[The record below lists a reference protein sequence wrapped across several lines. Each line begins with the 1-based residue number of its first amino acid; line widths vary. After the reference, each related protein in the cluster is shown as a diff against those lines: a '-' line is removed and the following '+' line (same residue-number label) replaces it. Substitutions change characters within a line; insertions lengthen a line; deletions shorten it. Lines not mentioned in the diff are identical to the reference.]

1 MADVKAGPLASLFDD
16 VVALRTEV
24 ATVGTSLY
32 RTWRDRIDRPAFAPS
47 ALNFAHY
54 LAMRRIDLRHL
65 QRRLMV
71 LGLSSL
77 GRSEGHVLAAL
88 DTIAWALAR
97 LSGSES
103 RRLPSDRRFFRGE
116 RKLRSNTA
124 ELFGPER
131 KGRIGRIMVTLGK
144 EAAANPAFV
153 ADLAE
158 RGADVV
164 RINCGHDDATTWMR
178 MIEHTRA
185 AARIRPLRVLMDIA
199 GPKVRM
205 KEVVTPPDRPRMLVG
220 DKILLCRRVDAWR
233 ADLPFQSTCTPPG
246 VLDRLKVG
254 DVVSIDDGK
263 LRGSICVEV
272 EGGFAVTLTE
282 GRIKGVKL
290 KPGRGLNF
298 PAVDLNLNPLTE
310 KDRLDL
316 DFVARHADLVGFSFV
331 QNADQIAELQK
342 ELAARRPDWQRL
354 GMVAKVE
361 TPAAVFNLPEIIVQA
376 AGRQPLAVM
385 IARGDLAVEIGFER
399 VAEMQEEIL
408 WLCEAAQVPAIWAT
422 QVLDGLIHEGMPSRS
437 EMTDAAMAVQAECV
451 MLNKGP
457 HLSAG
462 VRALDR
468 VLRRMA
474 ENRVKKTPTLR
485 ALRSWPEKS
494 PV

>member
-1 MADVKAGPLASLFDD
+1 MGERPAGSPVSLLDD
-16 VVALRTEV
+16 VTALRDEV
-24 ATVGTSLY
+24 AAGGRSLY
-32 RTWRDRIDRPAFAPS
+32 RTWRKRIDRPAFAAS

-54 LAMRRIDLRHL
+54 LVMRRIDLRRL

-77 GRSEGHVLAAL
+77 GRSEGHVLTTL
-88 DTIAWALAR
+88 DTIVWALAR
-97 LSGSES
+97 LSGAQSSGPPPE
-103 RRLPSDRRFFRGE
+103 RRFFRGE
-116 RKLRSNTA
+116 RKLGANTA
-124 ELFGPER
+124 ELFGPQR
-131 KGRIGRIMVTLGK
+131 DGRAGRIMVTLGR
-144 EAAANPAFV
+144 EAAEDPAFV

-158 RGADVV
+158 SGADVV
-164 RINCGHDDATTWMR
+164 RINCGHDDADIWMR
-178 MIEHTRA
+178 MIENTRA
-185 AARIRPLRVLMDIA
+185 AAGVRKLRVLMDIA

-205 KEVVTPPDRPRMLVG
+205 KKVVAPPDRPRLQVG
-220 DKILLCRRVDAWR
+220 DKLLLCTSLDPGR
-233 ADLPFQSTCTPPG
+233 ADFPFQSTCAPDG
-246 VLDRLKVG
+246 VLARLKVG
-254 DVVSIDDGK
+254 DGVSIDDGK
-263 LRGSICVEV
+263 LRGTICAEA
-272 EGGFAVTLTE
+272 EDGFVVNLTE
-282 GRIKGVKL
+282 GRIKGVKP
-290 KPGRGLNF
+290 KAGRGLNF
-298 PAVDLNLNPLTE
+298 PAVDLNLNPLTQ

-316 DFVARHADLVGFSFV
+316 DFVTRHADLVGFSFV
-331 QNADQIAELQK
+331 QNADQVAELQK

-354 GMVAKVE
+354 GMVAKIE

-422 QVLDGLIHEGMPSRS
+422 QVLDGLIHDGVPSRS

-457 HLSAG
+457 RLSAG

-485 ALRSWPEKS
+485 ALLSWPEKTRC
-494 PV
+494 

>member
-1 MADVKAGPLASLFDD
+1 MGNEKAGPLALLLNDIEL
-16 VVALRTEV
+16 LRGEV
-24 ATVGTSLY
+24 GGGGRSLY
-32 RTWRDRIDRPAFAPS
+32 RTWRKRIDRPAFAAS

-54 LAMRRIDLRHL
+54 LVMRRVDLRQL

-77 GRSEGHVLAAL
+77 GRSEGHVLTTL

-97 LSGSES
+97 LSGSEM
-103 RRLPSDRRFFRGE
+103 RRPPSEKRFFRGE
-116 RKLRSNTA
+116 RKLRANTI
-124 ELFGPER
+124 ELFGPQR
-131 KGRIGRIMVTLGK
+131 DGRAGRIMVTLGR
-144 EAAANPAFV
+144 EAAEDPAFI
-153 ADLAE
+153 ADLAK

-164 RINCGHDDATTWMR
+164 RINCGHDDAGVWMR
-178 MIEHTRA
+178 MIENTRA
-185 AARIRPLRVLMDIA
+185 AGRPLRVLMDIA

-205 KEVVTPPDRPRMLVG
+205 KRVVAPPERPRLQVG
-220 DKILLCRRVDAWR
+220 DTLLLCNSVDPAR
-233 ADLPFQSTCTPPG
+233 TDFPFQSTCAPFG

-263 LRGSICVEV
+263 LRGSICAEV

-457 HLSAG
+457 HIAEG
-462 VRALDR
+462 VGALDR

-485 ALRSWPEKS
+485 ALRSWPEKT
-494 PV
+494 VV